1 MELRQ
6 PEDMPELLREL
17 GIKYDPDR
25 LAQVLKNRPG
35 KVRARAIQVTAG
47 VGAFIARLLRVSVC
61 AHTPR
66 PQQMFACFQATNH
79 TQLGASN
86 CVVAPFTMPCIGTL
100 CYVFTLYCLCII
112 AASYTFLV
120 SQSYMQCM
128 AALALGVG

>member
-47 VGAFIARLLRVSVC
+47 VGAFIARLLRVSMSPYPRATTAVC
-61 AHTPR
+61 
-66 PQQMFACFQATNH
+66 MFPGNNKLH
-79 TQLGASN
+79 QLG
-86 CVVAPFTMPCIGTL
+86 CK
-100 CYVFTLYCLCII
+100 
-112 AASYTFLV
+112 
-120 SQSYMQCM
+120 
-128 AALALGVG
+128 

>member
-47 VGAFIARLLRVSVC
+47 VGAFIARLLRVSTSPYPQTTAAIC
-61 AHTPR
+61 IFPRQQHITPSWV
-66 PQQMFACFQATNH
+66 QVIFQWPHA
-79 TQLGASN
+79 
-86 CVVAPFTMPCIGTL
+86 
-100 CYVFTLYCLCII
+100 
-112 AASYTFLV
+112 
-120 SQSYMQCM
+120 
-128 AALALGVG
+128 